1 MVTARLLQHSSSR
14 HSRAFTQEAI
24 TMQKARQRFVL
35 FMPLAALVASLLA
48 VPADAGQ
55 TLPPSSSRLEQLRQD
70 VQLELRRIDEQPT
83 IASARVRNQLEDL
96 RDEIG
101 YLRIMQR
108 RGTTIQDRE
117 FRTLE
122 SRLQS
127 IRQELRATNTR
138 TDRPRALGRAGARDT
153 GTRDTG
159 LGDEEIPVD
168 TELDVRLQQELSS
181 ETAMVEDRFEATTVV
196 DLFQNDRLVVPAGSR
211 LRGVVS
217 AVDRAS
223 RTDRRGSLTVTF
235 DQLTVGG
242 RTYDIRATVV
252 EALEAGISGE
262 VGKIGAGAGIGAI
275 IGGILGGAKG
285 AIAGILI
292 GAGGTVLATE
302 GNDVD
307 LPVGTIMRIRFDSP
321 VRVAS
326 RGR

>member
-1 MVTARLLQHSSSR
+1 MRKARL
-14 HSRAFTQEAI
+14 
-24 TMQKARQRFVL
+24 RFIL
-35 FMPLAALVASLLA
+35 FMPLVALVATLNA
-48 VPADAGQ
+48 IPADAGQ
-55 TLPPSSSRLEQLRQD
+55 TLPANSRRLEQLRED
-70 VQLELRRIDEQPT
+70 VQLELRRIDEQPS
-83 IASARVRNQLEDL
+83 IASARLRDQLEDL
-96 RDEIG
+96 RDEVG

-117 FRTLE
+117 FRVLE

-127 IRQELRATNTR
+127 VRQELRATSTR
-138 TDRPRALGRAGARDT
+138 TDRPGALGRAGT
-153 GTRDTG
+153 GNSRF
-159 LGDEEIPVD
+159 GDEEIPVD

-217 AVDRAS
+217 EVDRAS

-235 DQLTVGG
+235 DQMTVGG

-252 EALEAGISGE
+252 EALEAGVSGE

-307 LPVGTIMRIRFDSP
+307 LPVGTVMRIRFDSP
-321 VRVAS
+321 VRVTPRS
-326 RGR
+326 R